1 MIYSVGN
8 KSAYTES
15 VALFG
20 QDADEFLES
29 VEVSLYE
36 DTVAI
41 SENVYDGA
49 EAEKFLAEN
58 GILLYEDHIVLEGR
72 QALAYKNR
80 KDSERTQQGNA
91 NYQDY
96 QRTLDRGTSPYA
108 KRMIKHAEAKKY
120 IDTKDLS
127 VKNKEGFE
135 KLADAHEK

>member
-108 KRMIKHAEAKKY
+108 KRIIKHA
-120 IDTKDLS
+120 S
-127 VKNKEGFE
+127 
-135 KLADAHEK
+135 